1 MTAQAPET
9 ATPPATRPALLD
21 QRLARTT
28 AGICRDHPALA
39 HTVRGVLAP
48 LRDRL
53 RRVHLDCLQAEASAW
68 AAYTADLDRGLD
80 ELSVEVARAAQR
92 PGSTRDVEDVL
103 SMAAARLELQAW
115 RLRLDSPAT
124 GDTDTGQARLLA
136 DAVAR
141 DLAALEGEDD
151 PAPAAALR
159 ARLDQDLAALRRLSA
174 GPRRT

>member
-9 ATPPATRPALLD
+9 ATPAATRPALLD
-21 QRLARTT
+21 QRLARAT
-28 AGICRDHPALA
+28 AGMCRDHPALA

-53 RRVHLDCLQAEASAW
+53 RRVHLDCLQAEAAAW
-68 AAYTADLDRGLD
+68 AGYTADLDRGLG

-115 RLRLDSPAT
+115 QLRLDAPET
-124 GDTDTGQARLLA
+124 GASGTEQARLLA
-136 DAVAR
+136 DVVAR
-141 DLAALEGEDD
+141 DLAALEGESD
-151 PAPAAALR
+151 APSAAALR
-159 ARLDQDLAALRRLSA
+159 ARLDQDLAALRRLSG